1 MNGSRVEREY
11 QVVVV
16 GGGIS
21 GVCAA
26 LASARHGAQDRAN
39 SRSPCAGRQCLQRN
53 PHAHLRSPIAKEAG
67 KMREKRASSK
77 KFFWK
82 TKRAIPSIL
91 FPCAIPS
98 CGKSARSKKTCICI

>member
-26 LASARHGAQDRAN
+26 LASARHGAQTALIQDRPVLGGN
-39 SRSPCAGRQCLQRN
+39 
-53 PHAHLRSPIAKEAG
+53 
-67 KMREKRASSK
+67 ASSEI
-77 KFFWK
+77 
-82 TKRAIPSIL
+82 RMHI
-91 FPCAIPS
+91 
-98 CGKSARSKKTCICI
+98 CGANREMCIRDRPTPPPII

>member
-26 LASARHGAQDRAN
+26 LASARH
-39 SRSPCAGRQCLQRN
+39 
-53 PHAHLRSPIAKEAG
+53 
-67 KMREKRASSK
+67 
-77 KFFWK
+77 
-82 TKRAIPSIL
+82 
-91 FPCAIPS
+91 
-98 CGKSARSKKTCICI
+98 